1 MSYIESVRWMMGIA
15 LVSSRSNGS
24 GYLLALAT
32 IFPLAVLS
40 QTPAPQAVQQLP
52 ALQNPIPAGDLAFL
66 SGYAGRTTKE
76 LTKDKQFRALKKA
89 MIPRTEYHYGRDMP
103 LTDALDEALNG
114 SPLPVNMRDNR
125 YVTVMGMQ
133 GPYLRGRGFLWF
145 DVQTGIALGGFYFT
159 PTNGEPTPT
168 LTVFS
173 RQLNQTALTLSELPE
188 AFIEDLNQWSAVAGV
203 PAITPR
209 YFIPDNGKKYVLEHD
224 EDYCSHPAGTPA
236 PPERDC
242 MQANLDAVNAD
253 MDAAYF
259 MKETYNAANATA
271 WMLDPQQA
279 AWLAMRDSTCAGPN
293 GLGCRIRMTRERTR
307 IILGP
312 RLPRPHPAQA
322 SR

>member
-1 MSYIESVRWMMGIA
+1 MGIA
-15 LVSSRSNGS
+15 LISSRRHPAGCS
-24 GYLLALAT
+24 LALVG
-32 IFPLAVLS
+32 IFAVAAMS
-40 QTPAPQAVQQLP
+40 QTPSPAPQAVPQP
-52 ALQNPIPAGDLAFL
+52 PVLQNPIPAGDLAFL

-76 LTKDKQFRALKKA
+76 LMKDKQFHALKKA

-103 LTDALDEALNG
+103 LTDAMENVLDG
-114 SPLPVNMRDNR
+114 SPLPVNVRDGR

-145 DVQTGIALGGFYFT
+145 DLQEGTALGAFYFT

-173 RQLNQTALTLSELPE
+173 RQMKQSSLVLSELPR
-188 AFIEDLNQWSAVAGV
+188 AFVDDLSQWMAVARI

-224 EDYCSHPAGTPA
+224 EDYCWHPEGTQA
-236 PPERDC
+236 PPEGDC
-242 MQANLDAVNAD
+242 MQANLDAANAD

-259 MKETYNAANATA
+259 MKETHNAANATA
-271 WMLDPQQA
+271 WMLDPEQT
-279 AWLAMRDSTCAGPN
+279 AWLAVRASTCVGPHA
-293 GLGCRIRMTRERTR
+293 LGCRVRMTRERIR
-307 IILGP
+307 VIMGP
-312 RLPRPHPAQA
+312 GAPRPRPLQA

>member
-1 MSYIESVRWMMGIA
+1 METVLTSSRDRIAFSMLA
-15 LVSSRSNGS
+15 LVAILPVAVVSRTQEP
-24 GYLLALAT
+24 A
-32 IFPLAVLS
+32 
-40 QTPAPQAVQQLP
+40 PAPQTAPQPTLIQS
-52 ALQNPIPAGDLAFL
+52 PIPGGQLAFL

-76 LTKDKQFRALKKA
+76 LMKEKQFRALKKE
-89 MIPRTEYHYGRDMP
+89 IVPRTEYHYGRDMP
-103 LTDALDEALNG
+103 LSDALDDVLDG
-114 SPLPVNMRDNR
+114 SPLPVNVRDGR

-145 DVQTGIALGGFYFT
+145 DLQEGIALGGFYFT

-173 RQLNQTALTLSELPE
+173 RQLKLTALALSELPR
-188 AFIEDLNQWSAVAGV
+188 AFVDDLSQWAAVARI

-224 EDYCSHPAGTPA
+224 EDYCWHPAGTPA
-236 PPERDC
+236 PPEGEC
-242 MQANLDAVNAD
+242 MQANLDAANAD

-259 MKETYNAANATA
+259 MKETHNAANATA
-271 WMLDPQQA
+271 WMLDPEQV
-279 AWLAMRDSTCAGPN
+279 AWIAMRASTCVGPN
-293 GLGCRIRMTRERTR
+293 ALGCRVRMTRERTR

-312 RLPRPHPAQA
+312 GAPRPRPLQA

>member
-1 MSYIESVRWMMGIA
+1 MGFALKSSRWGV
-15 LVSSRSNGS
+15 LVSILTASA
-24 GYLLALAT
+24 ALPSTSVSQTSSTAPT
-32 IFPLAVLS
+32 PPLAP
-40 QTPAPQAVQQLP
+40 QPAQF
-52 ALQNPIPAGDLAFL
+52 QNPIAAGQLAFL

-76 LTKDKQFRALKKA
+76 LMKDKQFRALMKLT
-89 MIPRTEYHYGRDMP
+89 IPRTEYHYGSDMP
-103 LTDALDEALNG
+103 LTDALEDVLSG
-114 SPLPVNMRDNR
+114 SPLPVNVRDGR

-145 DVQTGIALGGFYFT
+145 DLQQGIALGGFYFT

-173 RQLNQTALTLSELPE
+173 RQLKQTALTLSELPR
-188 AFIEDLNQWSAVAGV
+188 AFADDLSQWSAVARI

-224 EDYCSHPAGTPA
+224 EDYCWHPAGTPA
-236 PPERDC
+236 PPEDEC
-242 MQANLDAVNAD
+242 MQANLDAANAD

-259 MKETYNAANATA
+259 MKETHNAANATA
-271 WMLDPQQA
+271 WMLDPEQVS
-279 AWLAMRDSTCAGPN
+279 WLAVRASTCVGPN
-293 GLGCRIRMTRERTR
+293 AVGCRVRMTRERTR

-312 RLPRPHPAQA
+312 RAPRPLQA